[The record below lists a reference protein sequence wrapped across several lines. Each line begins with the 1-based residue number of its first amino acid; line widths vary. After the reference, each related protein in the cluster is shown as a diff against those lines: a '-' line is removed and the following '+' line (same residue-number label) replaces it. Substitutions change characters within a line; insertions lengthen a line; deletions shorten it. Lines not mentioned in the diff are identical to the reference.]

1 MEERK
6 IVIKAREYLLSFEE
20 VNEEILERHL
30 EHWRT
35 RKLNSI
41 GELLFAVLDS
51 AKNRGA
57 MPNYIGDIR
66 HLKPFLF
73 NFEAKDIVEI
83 YGKDWEKLFDTIK
96 AKYTPPASMNKE
108 NPKNSWVIF
117 SKTIIS
123 AAVFLSQFASIKDF
137 DKFVSQFYLNEYTR
151 LALPLLL
158 TKEIFGLGFALA
170 CDFLKENGYPK
181 FVKPD
186 RQIKAIFR
194 GLHLTESTSDYEV
207 FKDVIRFSDAVDEIP
222 YRVDKLF
229 WLIGSGKFYLDNI
242 KIKSNRNEF
251 IQQIINQE

>member
-1 MEERK
+1 M
-6 IVIKAREYLLSFEE
+6 
-20 VNEEILERHL
+20 
-30 EHWRT
+30 
-35 RKLNSI
+35 
-41 GELLFAVLDS
+41 
-51 AKNRGA
+51 
-57 MPNYIGDIR
+57 
-66 HLKPFLF
+66 
-73 NFEAKDIVEI
+73 
-83 YGKDWEKLFDTIK
+83 
-96 AKYTPPASMNKE
+96 
-108 NPKNSWVIF
+108 
-117 SKTIIS
+117 
-123 AAVFLSQFASIKDF
+123 
-137 DKFVSQFYLNEYTR
+137 
-151 LALPLLL
+151 PLLL
-158 TKEIFGLGFALA
+158 AKEIFGLGFALA